1 MFCPAKGDGSVVRH
15 LIAAGALGAAAL
27 ALSSCATLNEEQ
39 CQVVDWQQLGQSDG
53 AQGRPSTHVA
63 RHQEACTS
71 FGITVDAAAWQS
83 GWESGIQSYCT
94 PSNGLSVGLS
104 GGVNRNACPA
114 DLAARFNEAYRVGDA
129 VHDARA
135 RRDETQREIDRLIRE
150 LSAATDDAER
160 TRIQVE
166 LELARNRLSTAQA
179 DVARTER
186 EADLYRLR
194 LTRAAASPAL
204 AQ

>member
-1 MFCPAKGDGSVVRH
+1 MMRY
-15 LIAAGALGAAAL
+15 LIATAALGAAAL

-53 AQGRPSTHVA
+53 AQGQPSTYIA
-63 RHQEACTS
+63 RHQEACTR
-71 FGITVDAAAWQS
+71 FGITVNAAAWQS
-83 GWESGIQSYCT
+83 GWESGIRSYCT

-129 VHDARA
+129 VHDARS

-150 LSAATDDAER
+150 LSAATEDAER

-194 LTRAAASPAL
+194 LSQAS
-204 AQ
+204 QSFVQ